1 MTDNAG
7 KHPDRGE
14 RISGIHILN
23 IHEKEACARP
33 RHHQPVPANTGYGE
47 VMGQSYGWYFSF
59 VQGFVYLILIYLQDF
74 TPKQMVNPWKTY
86 VKLSAILVGSH
97 GLTKGSLAILN
108 YPAQIMFKST
118 KVLLVM
124 IIGAFIPGLR
134 SKYPIHEYISALL
147 LIIGLILFTLADA
160 YTSPNFSIFGV
171 VMILVALIMDAFLGN
186 FKEVIFTMNSDT
198 TQMEMLFCSTVVGLP
213 FLVPPMILTG
223 ELGIFD
229 TGYEIPTTRKVVTL
243 FLSFLIFTKPLTE
256 QHGTGL
262 LLIAMGIILKMLL
275 ENKLPGS
282 SAAAKHRKP
291 SIKAD
296 NSLLANEGV
305 VEEESRPLV

>member
-1 MTDNAG
+1 MTEIAAEKFLQLLRCFPEG
-7 KHPDRGE
+7 KGFYTTTIETHF
-14 RISGIHILN
+14 
-23 IHEKEACARP
+23 
-33 RHHQPVPANTGYGE
+33 
-47 VMGQSYGWYFSF
+47 SYGWYFSF

-118 KVLLVM
+118 K
-124 IIGAFIPGLR
+124 
-134 SKYPIHEYISALL
+134 
-147 LIIGLILFTLADA
+147 
-160 YTSPNFSIFGV
+160 
-171 VMILVALIMDAFLGN
+171 
-186 FKEVIFTMNSDT
+186 
-198 TQMEMLFCSTVVGLP
+198 
-213 FLVPPMILTG
+213 
-223 ELGIFD
+223 
-229 TGYEIPTTRKVVTL
+229 IPTTRKVVTL